1 MGRPKG
7 SRDKKPQHKW
17 SDEEKEYLAKI
28 TPNNHYKD
36 IIKLMNEKFEYDFSE
51 KQVTGAI
58 KRYGLKT
65 GFKGHFKKG
74 FTPWN
79 KGLKGYIG
87 PNRTSFKKGHAP
99 VNYRPVGSERVTV
112 DGYIEIKVEDPNKW
126 KLKHRVIYEK
136 YHGEIPAGHT
146 VIFADGDK
154 MNVDIDNLLLVS
166 RKQLLMLNRN
176 NLISNDKDL
185 TKTGLNIADI
195 MIKLNELEKDKK

>member
-1 MGRPKG
+1 MGRPKE
-7 SRDKKPQHKW
+7 SKNKKPQHKW

-36 IIKLMNEKFEYDFSE
+36 IVKLMNEKFEYDFSE

-74 FTPWN
+74 STPWN

-99 VNYRPVGSERVTV
+99 VNYRPVGSERTTV

-126 KLKHRVIYEK
+126 KLKHRIVYEEH
-136 YHGEIPAGHT
+136 HGEIPKGGNI
-146 VIFADGDK
+146 IFLDGNK
-154 MNVDIDNLLLVS
+154 KNINIENLKLVS
-166 RKQLLMLNRN
+166 DATLLIANNKKLLFEDRN
-176 NLISNDKDL
+176 LSEVGINTANLILKIS
-185 TKTGLNIADI
+185 
-195 MIKLNELEKDKK
+195 ELKNKK